1 MRPEQLRARV
11 LSEWRGLPEKSA
23 LRETARPVAEPLANV
38 MAALGLS
45 ERLREEEVRG
55 AWREL
60 VGDFIAGQSAP
71 ATLRAG
77 LLIVRVLQPSMLYEL
92 DRVWKPEL
100 LARLKR
106 RFGGR
111 TIRELKFRIG

>member
-11 LSEWRGLPEKSA
+11 LSEWRGLPEKA
-23 LRETARPVAEPLANV
+23 AFRDTARPVGEPLSKV
-38 MAALGLS
+38 MAALGLG
-45 ERLREEEVRG
+45 ERLHEEEVKR

-60 VGDFIAGQSAP
+60 VGDFIASQSAP
-71 ATLRAG
+71 ATLRGG

-100 LARLKR
+100 LAKLRR
-106 RFGGR
+106 RFGGK